1 MKHQDI
7 SAFYK
12 DLDAYAGKT
21 VTVCGW
27 ARSIRDSK
35 TLGFIDMNDGTCFKG
50 VQVVFE
56 DGKIDNFKEIA
67 AQNVGAALIVSLG
80 CEGTDTERLYDAI
93 RASGKP
99 AAIIRIQELGGV
111 SAAIKAGIDAAQEL
125 VMEISGLAR
134 EPVDI
139 SRVVMSIKCGAS
151 DATSGMASNCV
162 IG

>member
-56 DGKIDNFKEIA
+56 DGKIEI
-67 AQNVGAALIVSLG
+67 G
-80 CEGTDTERLYDAI
+80 
-93 RASGKP
+93 RAH
-99 AAIIRIQELGGV
+99 V
-111 SAAIKAGIDAAQEL
+111 
-125 VMEISGLAR
+125 
-134 EPVDI
+134 
-139 SRVVMSIKCGAS
+139 
-151 DATSGMASNCV
+151 
-162 IG
+162 